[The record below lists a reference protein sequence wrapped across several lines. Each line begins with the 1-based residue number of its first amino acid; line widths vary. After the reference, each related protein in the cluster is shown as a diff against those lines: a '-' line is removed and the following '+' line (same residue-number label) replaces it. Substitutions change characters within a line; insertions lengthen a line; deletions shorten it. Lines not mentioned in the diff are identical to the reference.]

1 MLDEFLRSN
10 RSQLVDRCR
19 AKVSSRRAPRATPK
33 ELEHG
38 VPLFLDQLTA
48 MLAAGKSRPGD
59 SPRTTSLAAA
69 ADSRLEDTASK
80 HGQEL
85 LRHDFT
91 IDQVVHDYGD
101 LCQSITELAAEQG
114 APITVEEFGML
125 NIKLDNAIGSAVSEF
140 ARRNATILADEDA
153 LALNQRLGVL
163 AGEMRNM
170 LNTAILAISA
180 IRGGSVGFGGA
191 TAAAL
196 DRSLIGMR
204 RLIDQTLAEARIDAD
219 LAPSRESFE
228 IAAFI
233 LDVQVAAALEASTRG
248 CEVTILPVEPGIFVT
263 ADRHIIA
270 SALANLL
277 HNACS
282 FARKGSHVLLR
293 AYAREG
299 RVLIE
304 VEDERGGLPEGGQ
317 EQLFRHFEQ
326 LGTQDD
332 GAGTGLSV
340 SRRGVEA
347 SGGKL
352 YVRNLPGRGCV
363 FVIDLPQLEAG
374 RALPSGSTAA

>member
-1 MLDEFLRSN
+1 MLDEFLKSN
-10 RSQLVDRCR
+10 RSQLIDRCR
-19 AKVSSRRAPRATPK
+19 AKVASRRAPRATPK

-48 MLAAGKSRPGD
+48 MLAAGKGRPGD

-101 LCQSITELAAEQG
+101 LCQSITELAAEHG

-228 IAAFI
+228 VAAFI

-248 CEVTILPVEPGIFVT
+248 CEVTVLPVEPGIFVT

-277 HNACS
+277 QNACS
-282 FARKGSHVLLR
+282 FARKDSHVLLR
-293 AYAREG
+293 AYAKEG

-304 VEDERGGLPEGGQ
+304 VEDERGGLPEGSQ

-326 LGTQDD
+326 LGPQGD
-332 GAGTGLSV
+332 GAALGLSV
-340 SRRGVEA
+340 SRKGVEA

-352 YVRNLPGRGCV
+352 YVRNLPGSGCV
-363 FVIDLPQLEAG
+363 FVIDLPQREAP